1 MSRAFFAAASLNK
14 KRDISASGQN
24 EVTHSAPTQAQ
35 PQLIMVAP
43 GPHGV
48 QVEQQQYVMSV
59 PSQGQVRGGGGG
71 KKLLGPA
78 SKRLRGNATGLHM
91 TSNSR

>member
-1 MSRAFFAAASLNK
+1 
-14 KRDISASGQN
+14 
-24 EVTHSAPTQAQ
+24 
-35 PQLIMVAP
+35 MVSP
-43 GPHGV
+43 GPQGV
-48 QVEQQQYVMSV
+48 QVEQQQQQYVMSV

>member
-24 EVTHSAPTQAQ
+24 EVTHSAPT
-35 PQLIMVAP
+35 QLIMVAP

>member
-1 MSRAFFAAASLNK
+1 MVCSFAAASLNRK
-14 KRDISASGQN
+14 GEIGVSDQN
-24 EVTHSAPTQAQ
+24 EVTQSTQVQ

-43 GPHGV
+43 SSQGV

>member
-1 MSRAFFAAASLNK
+1 
-14 KRDISASGQN
+14 
-24 EVTHSAPTQAQ
+24 
-35 PQLIMVAP
+35 MVAP

-48 QVEQQQYVMSV
+48 QQVEQQQYVMSV